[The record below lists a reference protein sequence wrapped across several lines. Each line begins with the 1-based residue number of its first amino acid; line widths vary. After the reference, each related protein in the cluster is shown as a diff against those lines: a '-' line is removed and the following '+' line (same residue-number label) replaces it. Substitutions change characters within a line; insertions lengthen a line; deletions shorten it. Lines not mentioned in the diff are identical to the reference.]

1 MLGERWYGAVEAL
14 GSGDRDSE
22 SRPKPS
28 LNFFVDKM
36 VLVKRLNLQGVAPGL
51 NEFSSVKVS

>member
-1 MLGERWYGAVEAL
+1 VEAL

-22 SRPKPS
+22 SGLTEPS
-28 LNFFVDKM
+28 LSFFVDKR

>member
-1 MLGERWYGAVEAL
+1 MQWKHWGPVTGILSQGL
-14 GSGDRDSE
+14 T
-22 SRPKPS
+22 KPS
-28 LNFFVDKM
+28 LSFFVDKM